1 MKTLITTLSALTLGA
16 AFTFAEDKP
25 PGGPGGKPGGDG
37 ERPRRDPAEMFKRL
51 DTNNDGSISLEE
63 FKAGP
68 MAQRNPDRAE
78 EAFKRMDKDADGKV
92 TLEEMKA
99 GRPQGG
105 PGGRPGRSGRG
116 QDGEGGK
123 PGGPGGK
130 PGRPGGQQ

>member
-1 MKTLITTLSALTLGA
+1 MKTLITTLSALAMGT
-16 AFTFAEDKP
+16 AFTLAEDKP

-78 EAFKRMDKDADGKV
+78 EAFKRMDKDSDGKV

-99 GRPQGG
+99 GRPPGGG
-105 PGGRPGRSGRG
+105 PGRRPG
-116 QDGEGGK
+116 GE
-123 PGGPGGK
+123 GGK